1 MKLTDALSILNITG
15 DYTPE
20 TIKTAYRKAC
30 SQYHPDRNA
39 SGLEMMKMVNQAY
52 DAIKEQTGT
61 AANDSEQCYG
71 DEINNALNQV
81 INLGLDIEVCGAW
94 VWLHGDTRPHKDIIK
109 AAGFRWAPK
118 KTLWYYRPADY
129 KSNGRGKFSMEE
141 IRERHGSQ
149 KVTMKERNKL
159 RAA

>member
-1 MKLTDALSILNITG
+1 
-15 DYTPE
+15 
-20 TIKTAYRKAC
+20 
-30 SQYHPDRNA
+30 
-39 SGLEMMKMVNQAY
+39 
-52 DAIKEQTGT
+52 
-61 AANDSEQCYG
+61 
-71 DEINNALNQV
+71 V